1 MAAERNIIIYQ
12 GDTYLHEVRL
22 KTDTGANIN
31 ISTRTYSAQIRKTK
45 TSDDIIASFN
55 TEIVDGPNGIMR
67 FALLPEDT
75 SNIKSGV
82 YFYDL
87 QENNGPVVTTYMHG
101 KVTVQG
107 EITRGG

>member
-1 MAAERNIIIYQ
+1 MAAERNIIVYQ

-22 KTDTGANIN
+22 RDASNANIN

-45 TSDDIIASFN
+45 TSDNIVASFN

-67 FALLPEDT
+67 FALLPEET

-87 QENNGPVVTTYMHG
+87 QENNGAIVTTLMYG

-107 EITRGG
+107 EITRGS

>member
-22 KTDTGANIN
+22 RTDVGANIN

-45 TSDDIIASFN
+45 TSDNIVASFA

-67 FALLPEDT
+67 FVLLPEQT
-75 SNIKSGV
+75 ANIKSGV

-87 QENNGPVVTTYMHG
+87 QEKNGSIVTTLIAG
-101 KVTVQG
+101 KATVQG
-107 EITRGG
+107 EVTRGS